1 MTNAAIIA
9 QLILAGL
16 QQLQQYQQ
24 LMLRAQAENRDVTNE
39 EIDGLGE
46 IGNAIRAAARAEAD
60 RQRAGG

>member
-1 MTNAAIIA
+1 MSNAAIIA

-24 LMLRAQAENRDVTNE
+24 LMLRAQAENRDVTDE
-39 EIDGLGE
+39 EIDGLADHGT
-46 IGNAIRAAARAEAD
+46 AIRATARAEAE